1 MKTYKQDRPNV
12 TALRV
17 MDKKTKEIMKI
28 DKTWPE
34 EDEDGSR
41 RRLGRQDTEDMRVEF
56 ERDEKERRRKLRKL
70 LKKNEEMIEQ
80 LAKRPDV
87 QRVRER
93 RLFQQVQEGTRI

>member
-34 EDEDGSR
+34 EDEDGGR
-41 RRLGRQDTEDMRVEF
+41 RRLGR
-56 ERDEKERRRKLRKL
+56 
-70 LKKNEEMIEQ
+70 
-80 LAKRPDV
+80 
-87 QRVRER
+87 
-93 RLFQQVQEGTRI
+93 

>member
-1 MKTYKQDRPNV
+1 
-12 TALRV
+12 
-17 MDKKTKEIMKI
+17 
-28 DKTWPE
+28 
-34 EDEDGSR
+34 
-41 RRLGRQDTEDMRVEF
+41 MRVEF